1 MGRDSFTTHS
11 RKVNMNSKIPND
23 SPAALVAIVVA
34 ARRAN
39 DRTLERSARQEL
51 EKRFNVKL
59 TFGRK
64 ATAQTAESRQ
74 GVADGK

>member
-1 MGRDSFTTHS
+1 MDSKT
-11 RKVNMNSKIPND
+11 PND

-39 DRTLERSARQEL
+39 DRALERSARQEL

-59 TFGRK
+59 AFSRK
-64 ATAQTAESRQ
+64 TTAQTTGGEQ
-74 GVADGK
+74 